1 MVDSLGVTLGAAA
14 GPDVQVLGDSGCT
27 HRVSRNGEGEWRA
40 QGSEMEPPPPPPP
53 PLNLEGEGGAQVQGR
68 CQSLGV
74 ELEREEMLDGVWGGV
89 ATGGC
94 GGDRSNSS
102 NSSNSGS
109 VCATPSQQALFTLAK
124 PSQQAPATSPR
135 FALATSPRNKP
146 PVSPRNKPPQSPRNT
161 VATSPRSSL
170 TTSPDDVRGS
180 LRGNASSQ
188 FVTPGRYVVTFAWR
202 CAWC

>member
-1 MVDSLGVTLGAAA
+1 VCVIFTLLNSVVDSLGVTLGAAA
-14 GPDVQVLGDSGCT
+14 GPDVQVLGDAGCA
-27 HRVSRNGEGEWRA
+27 HRVSRNGEGERRA
-40 QGSEMEPPPPPPP
+40 EGSEMEPPPPPPP
-53 PLNLEGEGGAQVQGR
+53 PPLNLEGKGGAKFQGR

-74 ELEREEMLDGVWGGV
+74 ELEREEMLDGVREGV

-94 GGDRSNSS
+94 GGD
-102 NSSNSGS
+102 SGS

-124 PSQQAPATSPR
+124 PSQQAPTTSPR

-161 VATSPRSSL
+161 VETSPRSSL

-188 FVTPGRYVVTFAWR
+188 LATPGR
-202 CAWC
+202 